1 MNSFYIAGIPD
12 KAIQRDVRTIQEDIQ
27 EKFSI
32 KPDSDTPHITF
43 KIPFQ
48 AEKSDLERI
57 VEDVNKDFSKLRYT
71 INGFGHFD
79 KRVLYL
85 DVDPSEEMRRYQDVL
100 VETLQT
106 KGYDIH
112 GYDVDKDFHITIIG
126 SHLSQHFNDVH
137 SYIKETYDI
146 HYDDI
151 LESIDV
157 IEKTEREKKHTTFEF

>member
-1 MNSFYIAGIPD
+1 METNYIAAIPR
-12 KAIQRDVRTIQEDIQ
+12 KEVQKKVRTIQKDIQ

-57 VEDVNKDFSKLRYT
+57 VEDVNKDFSELRYT

-79 KRVLYL
+79 ERVLYL
-85 DVDPSEEMRRYQDVL
+85 DVDPSEEMRRYQDLL
-100 VETLQT
+100 VETLQN

-112 GYDVDKDFHITIIG
+112 GYDVDKDFHITIVG

-137 SYIKETYDI
+137 SYVKETYDI
-146 HYDDI
+146 HYDDA

-157 IEKTEREKKHTTFEF
+157 IEKTERGKKHTTFTF